1 MLYTMP
7 VSLSVVSAIHY
18 ARTAR
23 TPFQRAQSLTWL
35 LKNRMG
41 AYGMVGIISAMG
53 TINNDSDLDIRPLS
67 FSDTEF

>member
-1 MLYTMP
+1 MP
-7 VSLSVVSAIHY
+7 ISLSVVSAIHY

-41 AYGMVGIISAMG
+41 AYGILGIISSLGM
-53 TINNDSDLDIRPLS
+53 IDNDSELDIRPLS
-67 FSDTEF
+67 FHDTGF